1 MSFLTRV
8 MLEAEDAS
16 AIDLIQRNGGLQRV
30 LREEGL
36 RAAMQAAARQ
46 ADSRRVPVYQ
56 EPSAHQGPMRQG
68 PMRPEDVRQEPMR
81 QEPAHQ
87 GSRSDLRVNSSGRLD
102 RPAGRPNGPGEA
114 GPVRTGSGVAN
125 PARDGSSTPR
135 AAGEPVS
142 NNSAA
147 NPDVTAIGQAREIKP
162 AQSGKSRIVPEP
174 DQIQSPPPG
183 RRRSSLLEPPGS

>member
-56 EPSAHQGPMRQG
+56 EPSAHQGPMR
-68 PMRPEDVRQEPMR
+68 PEDVRQEPMR
-81 QEPAHQ
+81 QDSEPHVADS
-87 GSRSDLRVNSSGRLD
+87 GRVVRTNNNLGRLD
-102 RPAGRPNGPGEA
+102 RSANRPNGPGEA
-114 GPVRTGSGVAN
+114 GPARVVRVGGDIIAN
-125 PARDGSSTPR
+125 NDPGR
-135 AAGEPVS
+135 
-142 NNSAA
+142 
-147 NPDVTAIGQAREIKP
+147 PDVTAVGQSRPTKP
-162 AQSGKSRIVPEP
+162 IQKSKIVPEP

-183 RRRSSLLEPPGS
+183 PRRSSLLEPPGS